1 MQYALIA
8 LGEHRILVDA
18 CELSVLNAWRE
29 YPITERDDFDEEA
42 HDFHVCYGGY
52 LLNPATPAAD
62 IHEKLAQQADH
73 WLSAVTTGESACR
86 QIGLCALRTFPL
98 VTAGHQNIV
107 PFAALIKAD
116 EDVIG
121 NIAGASTFAVTAFL
135 RVHDWDVATNILN
148 RAGLYALNGVE
159 RRHKQPVDKTNW
171 EQCIDAERA
180 NRIARRLLKC
190 GNHE

>member
-8 LGEHRILVDA
+8 LGEHHILVDA
-18 CELSVLNAWRE
+18 CEVSVLNAWRE
-29 YPITERDDFDEEA
+29 HPITER
-42 HDFHVCYGGY
+42 
-52 LLNPATPAAD
+52 
-62 IHEKLAQQADH
+62 
-73 WLSAVTTGESACR
+73 
-86 QIGLCALRTFPL
+86 
-98 VTAGHQNIV
+98 
-107 PFAALIKAD
+107 D

-180 NRIARRLLKC
+180 NRIARRLLKY
-190 GNHE
+190 GNHK